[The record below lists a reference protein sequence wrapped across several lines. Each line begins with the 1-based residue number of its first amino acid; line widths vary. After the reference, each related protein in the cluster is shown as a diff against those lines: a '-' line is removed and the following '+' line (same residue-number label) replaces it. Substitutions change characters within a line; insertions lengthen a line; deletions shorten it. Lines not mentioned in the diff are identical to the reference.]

1 MEAADYRATI
11 MRRNQ
16 MERYGVNVQH
26 WLPSVITNE
35 SGMRFPIA
43 ARSLGAADHL
53 GHKFGI
59 FAPGMSVFSQELVP

>member
-1 MEAADYRATI
+1 

-16 MERYGVNVQH
+16 MVRYGVNVQH